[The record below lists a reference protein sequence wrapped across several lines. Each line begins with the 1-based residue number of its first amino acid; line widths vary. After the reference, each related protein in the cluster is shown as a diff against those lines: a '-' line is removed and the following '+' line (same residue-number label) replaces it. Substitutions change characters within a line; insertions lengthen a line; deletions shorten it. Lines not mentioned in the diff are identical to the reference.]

1 MARYI
6 DANALY
12 EKIYPLDL
20 ADKRRYA
27 INAQVVADAINNAP
41 TADVVPRGE
50 EEMHGAS
57 YYFMLEQAIE
67 STRRFL
73 AEHDAAFAKK
83 IFEEIESVLFT
94 VARPCPSTDGTIKA
108 KHSKDFHIRR
118 EDYYTIKEKY
128 TKGGG
133 E

>member
-1 MARYI
+1 MPRYI
-6 DANALY
+6 DADVLY

-41 TADVVPRGE
+41 TADVVPRDE
-50 EEMHGAS
+50 VEMHGAS

-67 STRRFL
+67 SSGRFI
-73 AEHDAAFAKK
+73 AEHDAALAKK

-94 VARPCPSTDGTIKA
+94 VANPCPSADGTIIA
-108 KHSKDFHIRR
+108 KRSEGFYLRR

-128 TKGGG
+128 IPN
-133 E
+133 

>member
-50 EEMHGAS
+50 VA
-57 YYFMLEQAIE
+57 
-67 STRRFL
+67 
-73 AEHDAAFAKK
+73 K
-83 IFEEIESVLFT
+83 IFEEIEKSVFALET
-94 VARPCPSTDGTIKA
+94 PYQILHCIPSGFI
-108 KHSKDFHIRR
+108 
-118 EDYYTIKEKY
+118 EELKEKY
-128 TKGGG
+128 IQN
-133 E
+133 

>member
-6 DANALY
+6 DADALY

-41 TADVVPRGE
+41 TADVVPRDE
-50 EEMHGAS
+50 V
-57 YYFMLEQAIE
+57 
-67 STRRFL
+67 
-73 AEHDAAFAKK
+73 AKT
-83 IFEEIESVLFT
+83 FEEIERNIFILET
-94 VARPCPSTDGTIKA
+94 PYQTLHCIPSGFI
-108 KHSKDFHIRR
+108 
-118 EDYYTIKEKY
+118 EELKEKY
-128 TKGGG
+128 TKGGEG